1 MNTREENIY
10 TIIVII
16 AVYKRITWIQQ
27 ILNDIIVDF

>member
-16 AVYKRITWIQQ
+16 AGYKRITWVQQ
-27 ILNDIIVDF
+27 ILNNIIVDF

>member
-16 AVYKRITWIQQ
+16 AVYKRITWVQQ

>member
-16 AVYKRITWIQQ
+16 AVYKRITWVQQ
-27 ILNDIIVDF
+27 ILNNIIVDF